1 MQTDKFKVFFN
12 ETEVTDLVAK
22 VTMNENIG
30 GFIQGSIDIIDG
42 TNVFTSMFS
51 KANTLPIVMI
61 EFDYLGARCTN
72 SFTVNGVKDRDI
84 LSSFTEFTCM
94 IITPEQSAIRL
105 AKLNAVYEGTSGD
118 IVGKIFTE
126 ATGVTAKLSVTP
138 NPVSKGKYVVPNI
151 AAVFAINN
159 VVKTAIDEYQSGY
172 YFYQTVW
179 SSGGLEMTS
188 LRAMNEK
195 FTVVPGSRGKQGSGQ
210 TGKYWCIESSA
221 ASACDL
227 EEGNLANIGKCSNIK
242 GVAYKTN
249 YLERLAMG
257 LHGNQSVENS
267 LETTTINA
275 HEATQITADELY
287 TYKISSK
294 LYDGISAEE
303 SFIGVEKVNM
313 GAMHTFYWS
322 DISMSTDAQR
332 FVWIGDGTMTGPARI
347 TTRESSPNYGK
358 PILGKTNKKSAR
370 YDPDVDGQLAK
381 WIHQLNFKGGD
392 GVGHQTKY
400 EIFHR
405 NQALKNIAILEGER
419 NRISNG
425 VKVRGDISNTSQSL
439 FENMNSPTMIQMNN
453 QKVRVE
459 QSIVHADGVVAIPGI
474 SCGRSIKVKMQVRD
488 KARDAAAGIHIIK
501 QVTHI
506 FERQDNNKYDYYQNF
521 ELMREKG

>member
-287 TYKISSK
+287 TYKLSTK
-294 LYDGISAEE
+294 LYDGISPEDYFE
-303 SFIGVEKVNM
+303 GVKRVNM
-313 GAMHTFYWS
+313 GPLHAFYWG

-332 FVWIGDGTMTGPARI
+332 FDWIGDGTMTGPA
-347 TTRESSPNYGK
+347 TMEKRESSSNYNK
-358 PILGKTNKKSAR
+358 IKLGKVNGKSAR
-370 YDPDVDGQLAK
+370 YDSNTDGQLAK
-381 WIHQLNFKGGD
+381 WIDLVNFPWGFDKKK
-392 GVGHQTKY
+392 QTK
-400 EIFHR
+400 
-405 NQALKNIAILEGER
+405 NALKNIAIFEGER
-419 NRISNG
+419 NRILNG
-425 VKVRGDISNTSQSL
+425 IKVVGDISTTSQSL

-453 QKVRVE
+453 QKARA
-459 QSIVHADGVVAIPGI
+459 QSEIMGANCEVAIPRVT
-474 SCGRSIKVKMQVRD
+474 CGRSITVKLQKSDKVRD
-488 KARDAAAGIHIIK
+488 VAEGNYIIK
-501 QVTHI
+501 DLTHNFVHQDDNKFNYTQNYTLI
-506 FERQDNNKYDYYQNF
+506 RERK
-521 ELMREKG
+521 